1 MNRPPFSVPV
11 RMRILALLTLLTF
24 VNYVLRNN
32 LSVAIASI
40 QEEFHFS
47 GQDVGWILGSFN
59 FSYAF
64 FQVPGGLLGD
74 WLGPRRALAIIA
86 ASWSVLTLLTG
97 CVPHVMAASAGGA
110 MLALV
115 TTRFL
120 LGVTNAPLFPVM
132 ARAFAN
138 WFPVLRWAFPNAVSS
153 AGLALGQA
161 AIGPLVTVLV
171 VYFGWRASFFWQAPL
186 GVLVAAWWW
195 WYARDTPREHRAV
208 RAEELKLIE
217 ADRVAISQDS
227 HTLHAWR
234 KILLRREVLL
244 LTVNYFCMNYV
255 FYLFAQWLFL
265 YLVKERGFTML
276 ESGWLYALPFVTGVV
291 LAVLGGLVCDWAC
304 KRLGPSWGCRLPGA
318 AGLLMVAIL
327 LLAGTRAPNPY
338 VAVGLLSLCFG
349 FTQFTDCVYW
359 QACTLVAGPHT
370 AAATGVLNTGGS
382 LPGLLAPLVGL
393 MVDRFGWMPTFTSG
407 TVFALVSVV
416 LWLTLRLAPPSTNA
430 GTST

>member
-1 MNRPPFSVPV
+1 
-11 RMRILALLTLLTF
+11 MRILALLFVLTF
-24 VNYVLRNN
+24 VNYLLRNN
-32 LSVAIASI
+32 LSVAIESI
-40 QEEFHFS
+40 QEEFHFT

-59 FSYAF
+59 LSYAI
-64 FQVPGGLLGD
+64 FQIPGGLFGD
-74 WLGPRRALAIIA
+74 WLGPRRALTLIA
-86 ASWSVLTLLTG
+86 AAWSVLTLLTG
-97 CVPHVMAASAGGA
+97 FVPHVMVASAGGA
-110 MLALV
+110 MLALA

-132 ARAFAN
+132 AGAIAN

-153 AGLALGQA
+153 SGLALGQA

-171 VYFGWRASFFWQAPL
+171 VYFGWRASFIWQAPL
-186 GVLVAAWWW
+186 GFLAAAWWW
-195 WYARDTPREHRAV
+195 WYSRDTPREHRAV
-208 RAEELKLIE
+208 GAGELRLIE
-217 ADRVAISQDS
+217 ANRAPATKDKNPAQ
-227 HTLHAWR
+227 AWR
-234 KILLRREVLL
+234 KVLMQREVLL
-244 LTVNYFCMNYV
+244 LTINYFCMNYV

-265 YLVKERGFTML
+265 YLVKERGFTVL
-276 ESGWLYALPFVTGVV
+276 ESGWLYALPFVAGVV

-327 LLAGTRAPNPY
+327 LLAGVSAPSPL

-349 FTQFTDCVYW
+349 FTQFTDSCYW

-393 MVDRFGWMPTFTSG
+393 MVDRFGWMPTFASG
-407 TVFALVSVV
+407 TAFALLSVV
-416 LWLTLRLAPPSTNA
+416 LWLTLRLTAPE
-430 GTST
+430 GTTSASAARGPD